1 MTTVAKL
8 PLTRKVNKMPKQQS
22 TKKIN
27 KMPHNNESDL
37 KFLRKMKIF
46 KARHPH
52 ITVKPPRNQKP
63 RKVLD
68 KTLNKKFW
76 KSKAK
81 AKIVNMSLQF
91 HQKIENNQ
99 YTNWTIFR
107 EHLQKLFNNK
117 EMNIRITMI

>member
-1 MTTVAKL
+1 MRAF
-8 PLTRKVNKMPKQQS
+8 Q
-22 TKKIN
+22 
-27 KMPHNNESDL
+27 
-37 KFLRKMKIF
+37 
-46 KARHPH
+46 ARHPH
-52 ITVKPPRNQKP
+52 ISVRPPRNQKP

-81 AKIVNMSLQF
+81 AKIVNMSIEL

-99 YTNWTIFR
+99 YTNWTVFR

>member
-1 MTTVAKL
+1 
-8 PLTRKVNKMPKQQS
+8 MP
-22 TKKIN
+22 N
-27 KMPHNNESDL
+27 NNENDL

-46 KARHPH
+46 KAKHPH
-52 ITVKPPRNQKP
+52 ITVKPPRSQKL

-81 AKIVNMSLQF
+81 AKIVNMSLEL

-99 YTNWTIFR
+99 YTNWTIFG